1 MRAPKRLVVGLS
13 GASGMPYALDLL
25 QTLRR
30 VDGLETH
37 LVMSQGA
44 KRVLVEEAE
53 LSLEALENLAHVAHR
68 SNDLGAPIASGSF
81 RTLGMVIVPCSATTL
96 AKVAYGM
103 ADNLLTRAA
112 YVTLKERRPLVLV
125 PRETPL
131 PLPSLEAMV
140 KAAQAGATI
149 LPASPGFYHKPQG
162 IDDLLGFITQRI
174 LDLLG
179 LEVSRAPR
187 WGEGGPSPL
196 AQRYS
201 ACEDPLRD
209 RAPAEPPRE
218 LELD

>member
-1 MRAPKRLVVGLS
+1 MSVPKRLVVGLS

-30 VDGLETH
+30 MPGLETH
-37 LVMSQGA
+37 LVMTQGA

-53 LSLEALENLAHVAHR
+53 LSLEAVEALAHVVHR
-68 SNDLGAPIASGSF
+68 SSDLGAPIASGSF
-81 RTLGMVIVPCSATTL
+81 RTAGMVVVPCSATTL
-96 AKVAYGM
+96 SKVAYGL

-149 LPASPGFYHKPQG
+149 LPAAPGFYHKPKA
-162 IDDLLGFITQRI
+162 IDDLLAFMTQRI
-174 LDLLG
+174 LDLFG
-179 LEVSRAPR
+179 LEYPRAPR
-187 WGEGGPSPL
+187 WGEV
-196 AQRYS
+196 
-201 ACEDPLRD
+201 
-209 RAPAEPPRE
+209 RE

>member
-1 MRAPKRLVVGLS
+1 MSVPKRLVVGLS

-25 QTLRR
+25 QTLRQ
-30 VDGLETH
+30 VGGLEIH

-44 KRVLVEEAE
+44 KRVLAEEAG
-53 LSLEALENLAHVAHR
+53 LSLEAVEALAHMVHR
-68 SNDLGAPIASGSF
+68 SSDLGAPIASGSF

-96 AKVAYGM
+96 AKVAYGL

-125 PRETPL
+125 PREAPL

-140 KAAQAGATI
+140 KATLAGATI
-149 LPASPGFYHKPQG
+149 LPAAPGFYHKPQT
-162 IDDLLGFITQRI
+162 IEDLLAFMTQRI

-179 LEVSRAPR
+179 LEYPRAPR
-187 WGEGGPSPL
+187 WGEL
-196 AQRYS
+196 
-201 ACEDPLRD
+201 
-209 RAPAEPPRE
+209 RE

>member
-1 MRAPKRLVVGLS
+1 MSVPKRLVVGLS

-30 VDGLETH
+30 IQGLETH
-37 LVMSQGA
+37 LVMTQGA

-53 LSLEALENLAHVAHR
+53 QSVEAVEALAHVVHR
-68 SNDLGAPIASGSF
+68 SSDLGAAVASGSF
-81 RTLGMVIVPCSATTL
+81 RTVGMVIVPCSATTL
-96 AKVAYGM
+96 SKVAYGL

-125 PRETPL
+125 PREAPL

-149 LPASPGFYHKPQG
+149 LPAAPGFYHKPRQ
-162 IDDLLGFITQRI
+162 IDDLLAFITQRI
-174 LDLLG
+174 LDLFG
-179 LEVSRAPR
+179 LDYPRAPR
-187 WGEGGPSPL
+187 WKEM
-196 AQRYS
+196 A
-201 ACEDPLRD
+201 
-209 RAPAEPPRE
+209 E

>member
-1 MRAPKRLVVGLS
+1 MSVPKRLVVGLS

-30 VDGLETH
+30 IDGLETH

-44 KRVLVEEAE
+44 KRVLVEETE
-53 LSLEALENLAHVAHR
+53 LGLEALENLAHVVHR
-68 SNDLGAPIASGSF
+68 GSDLGAPIASGSF

-96 AKVAYGM
+96 AKVAYGL

-140 KAAQAGATI
+140 KVAQAGATI
-149 LPASPGFYHKPQG
+149 LPASPGFYHKPQEIG
-162 IDDLLGFITQRI
+162 DLLGFITQRI

-179 LEVSRAPR
+179 LEASRAPR
-187 WGEGGPSPL
+187 WGE
-196 AQRYS
+196 RD
-201 ACEDPLRD
+201 DPLQD
-209 RAPAEPPRE
+209 RAPAEPVHPRE
-218 LELD
+218 LD

>member
-1 MRAPKRLVVGLS
+1 LYTRHMSVPKRLVVGLS

-30 VDGLETH
+30 MPGLETH
-37 LVMSQGA
+37 LVMTQGA

-53 LSLEALENLAHVAHR
+53 LSLEAVEALAHVVHR
-68 SNDLGAPIASGSF
+68 SSDLGAPVASGSF
-81 RTLGMVIVPCSATTL
+81 RTAGMVVVPCSATTL
-96 AKVAYGM
+96 SKVAYGL

-140 KAAQAGATI
+140 RAAQAGATI
-149 LPASPGFYHKPQG
+149 LPAAPGFYHKPKA
-162 IDDLLGFITQRI
+162 IDDLLAFMTQRI
-174 LDLLG
+174 LDLFG
-179 LEVSRAPR
+179 LEYPRAPR
-187 WGEGGPSPL
+187 WGEV
-196 AQRYS
+196 
-201 ACEDPLRD
+201 
-209 RAPAEPPRE
+209 RE